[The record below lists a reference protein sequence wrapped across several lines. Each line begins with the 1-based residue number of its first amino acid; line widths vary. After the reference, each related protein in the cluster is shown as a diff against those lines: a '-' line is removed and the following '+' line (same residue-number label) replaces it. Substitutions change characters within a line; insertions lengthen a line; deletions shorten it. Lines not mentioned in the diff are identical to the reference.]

1 MKKLP
6 VFVGMMLGAL
16 IGLLTSL
23 PDGMGLKIIMMSL
36 GALAGTAVGLA
47 ISRIGRRSHMT
58 PLQKDPIP
66 GVGFSPEERMR
77 TYWRDKG
84 TIYPMSGHPD
94 PEGATGDPDQL
105 L

>member
-1 MKKLP
+1 MKKLLIFGGM
-6 VFVGMMLGAL
+6 VTGSLVGLF
-16 IGLLTSL
+16 TSL
-23 PDGMGLKIIMMSL
+23 PDAVGLKIVMISI

-47 ISRIGRRSHMT
+47 ISRIGGRSHMT

-84 TIYPMSGHPD
+84 KIYPMSGHPD
-94 PEGATGDPDQL
+94 PEGATRDPDQL